1 MSRSSRDLR
10 SLFIVAA
17 LTFLSCVPTF
27 GQTGG
32 TIIDLADG
40 TSVKVTTKFN
50 KGIAFGPKQ
59 AAPNPS
65 GTTDGLAFYTANYTS
80 LGVKA
85 LPFNIVGTDP
95 SLGANTTT
103 IPTILVP
110 LKFVFPVAPGLPLDG
125 THTVA
130 VTENSPIFLT
140 ADYTFNGLDLGVT
153 QYGDAVQRGEFWNLA
168 GFSENYHVLLGS
180 PTVAPTVTVN
190 VPVGKGNLFRLRS
203 GQLLG
208 VVDNTFFDSVLAGQ
222 ISGFTANQ
230 LPIFLT
236 DEVYLAP
243 NGNIGQCCVLG
254 FHNSQG
260 PPITTAQTFIY
271 AAFTHPGTFRGD
283 VILDIQPLSH
293 EVAEWLNDPFVG
305 TPLRG
310 GINLVAPYI
319 LPNTG
324 GACQINFE
332 TGDVLENPPSVF
344 TQTTNG
350 TLYHLQDEAFITY
363 FLQTNPSFSENGFYS
378 LTGTFTGFSTLC
390 GPG

>member
-1 MSRSSRDLR
+1 MSRPSLDLR

-17 LTFLSCVPTF
+17 VTFLSCVPAF
-27 GQTGG
+27 GQTA
-32 TIIDLADG
+32 IIDLADG

-59 AAPNPS
+59 AAPNGS
-65 GTTDGLAFYTANYTS
+65 GTTDGLAFYTAKYLS
-80 LGVKA
+80 LGTKQ

-103 IPTILVP
+103 IPTVLVP
-110 LKFVFPVAPGLPLDG
+110 LKFVFPVAPTLPLDG
-125 THTVA
+125 TNTVA
-130 VTENSPIFLT
+130 TTENSPIFLT
-140 ADYTFNGLDLGVT
+140 ADYTIDGTDLGVT

-168 GFSENYHVLLGS
+168 GFSENYHVLLGT
-180 PTVAPTVTVN
+180 PTVASTVTVD
-190 VPVGKGNLFRLRS
+190 VPAGKGNLFRLRN

-208 VVDNTFFDSVLAGQ
+208 VVDNGFFDSLLASL
-222 ISGFTANQ
+222 IPSYTATQ

-243 NGNIGQCCVLG
+243 NGDIRQCCVLG

-260 PPITTAQTFIY
+260 PPISTAQTFIY
-271 AAFTHPGTFRGD
+271 TAYTHPGTFRGD
-283 VILDIQPLSH
+283 VILDIQALSH
-293 EVAEWLNDPFVG
+293 EVSEWLNDPFVG
-305 TPLRG
+305 TPLLG
-310 GINLVAPYI
+310 GINLVAPYV

-332 TGDVLENPPSVF
+332 TGDALENPPSVF

-350 TLYHLQDEAFITY
+350 TVYHLQDEAFITY
-363 FLQTNPSFSENGFYS
+363 FLHTSPSFSVDGFYS
-378 LTGTFTGFSTLC
+378 LQGTFTNFSTLC